1 MANLKGITSGAL
13 GASSLGVGGYGFT
26 QFQQGGIVNQAQ
38 GVGITAA
45 GMGLGIGAGKM
56 AMASRRPSSFDSKI
70 SYATSEAAKQASK
83 GLSRSRLGIGLLAGG
98 SAIAAKG
105 GLDFSQGEY
114 QNSMVL
120 RWHRGIYCSWWRGSF
135 KVWKIRQGQV
145 ESYRS
150 IC

>member
-13 GASSLGVGGYGFT
+13 GVSSLGVGGYGFT

-56 AMASRRPSSFDSKI
+56 AMASRRPSSIRPSSFDSKI

-98 SAIAAKG
+98 SAITAKG
-105 GLDFSQGEY
+105 ALDFNQGEY

-120 RWHRGIYCSWWRGSF
+120 R
-135 KVWKIRQGQV
+135 
-145 ESYRS
+145 
-150 IC
+150 